1 LANFLQRWFDKQV
14 TEQVSAMLPAAVEA
28 RVEEVLPARIE
39 AEVEK
44 RSVGISDTAGMM
56 KLLNLVGDGSG
67 VPNVTDHTITTLAP
81 LVRALGIVC
90 GACAKLPL
98 SVYQF
103 GTKGP
108 NLLPNHPAH
117 QLCNVAPDGYCTPYR
132 FWWQMW
138 ANRFLSGGAG
148 AEIIRNANGRPVRL
162 RLMRFGCRPYQVW
175 PTDPIRYWDN
185 ETGMLYDEDDVL
197 YLPGL
202 LDISG
207 HQVRS
212 LSEMFRDDFGES
224 LAQTLLSKTL
234 FKQGVY
240 PAAVYGYT
248 ATKAGLKGDESFS
261 DDISRYF
268 GGLDRAGKVIP
279 IPNMDKFVPLP
290 KVSFV
295 DAQMIQQRKWSLQ
308 MIAIMFG
315 LTPDMLGDTEKQ
327 SYATVEAT
335 SKNFILY
342 TLDPLLT
349 ERDQEAVMKLLGTSQ
364 RGRVFIET
372 KVDETMWMLPKDRM
386 DFFWKKFQMGA
397 MSADEIRAYDNEPP
411 IPDGSGGKYYVQAQL
426 IPTDQIADFWSSK
439 NATNGTQ
446 PTA

>member
-1 LANFLQRWFDKQV
+1 LLHKKRSKLANAVQKLIQKALGIYPDTRQAD
-14 TEQVSAMLPAAVEA
+14 TPAAEA
-28 RVEEVLPARIE
+28 
-39 AEVEK
+39 

-56 KLLNLVGDGSG
+56 RLLNLASDGSG
-67 VPNVTDHTITTLAP
+67 VPNVNDHTIETIPA
-81 LVRALGIVC
+81 LVRALNIVA

-98 SVYQF
+98 SVYQL
-103 GTKGP
+103 GIKGP

-162 RLMRFGCRPYQVW
+162 RLMRFGCQPYQIM
-175 PTDPIRYWDN
+175 PDDLIRYWDN
-185 ETGMLYDEDDVL
+185 ETGKLYDEEDVI

-202 LDISG
+202 MVRSG
-207 HQVRS
+207 HTVQT
-212 LSEMFRDDFGES
+212 LSQAFRNDFGES
-224 LAQTLLSKTL
+224 LAQTLLSQTL

-248 ATKAGLKGDESFS
+248 GTRSSFNKSDEDFS
-261 DDISRYF
+261 TDISRYF

-279 IPNMDKFVPLP
+279 IPNMDKFQQLN

-295 DAQMIQQRKWSLQ
+295 DAQMIQMRKWSIQ
-308 MIAIMFG
+308 MIATMFG
-315 LTPDMLGDTEKQ
+315 LTPDMLGDTEKS

-349 ERDQEAVMKLLGTSQ
+349 ERDQEVTMKLPATYE
-364 RGRVFIET
+364 RGLVFIET
-372 KVDETMWMLPKDRM
+372 KVDETMWMLPKDRAEYW
-386 DFFWKKFQMGA
+386 WKKFQMGA
-397 MSADEIRAYDNEPP
+397 LSADEIRAYDNEAP
-411 IPDGSGGKYYVQAQL
+411 IEDGSGGKYYVQAQL
-426 IPTDQIADFWSSK
+426 IPTDQIEAFWKTK

-446 PTA
+446 PT